1 MQQPQSYRPEEIQE
15 IIQLAITRQAYDG
28 ELSREHLVEIA
39 QELEISENCLKIA
52 EQDWLKS
59 QLVVQKKQAFNL
71 YRKGILKQKA
81 IKYLLINAFFIL
93 VNLLSAG
100 TLSWSIYILAFFG
113 LKLSL
118 DIWQFSQT
126 EGDDYEKAFQ
136 NWERKRQI
144 KQSLGTL
151 WDKLQKAWQ
160 A

>member
-15 IIQLAITRQAYDG
+15 IIKLAVTREAYDG
-28 ELSREHLVEIA
+28 ELSRQHLVEIA
-39 QELEISENCLKIA
+39 QELGISEHSLQLA
-52 EQDWLKS
+52 ERDWLNDRIV
-59 QLVVQKKQAFNL
+59 LEKKQAFNL
-71 YRKGILKQKA
+71 YRKRIFKQKA
-81 IKYLLINAFFIL
+81 IKYLLINAFFVLI
-93 VNLLSAG
+93 NLISAG

-118 DIWQFSQT
+118 DIWQVSQT

-144 KQSLGTL
+144 KQTLETL